1 MNEIKNKIKPPETV
15 YLDKTRGFVLE
26 VMRFLRLRFKLIIAC
41 CIISLAVSFVMCYR
55 QAPVYKATAKIR
67 VTPRLRTFRPT
78 RLQQFS
84 KMYNIHFYYSQYI
97 LLHSYTIIKRVV
109 QRLDLARK
117 MSPYDNYVLPEE
129 IAINILSGAIRIDYS
144 EDMDV
149 LSVSA
154 FMKDRKLAAEV
165 VNTYVDVY
173 EEYMQKHKRDQIAET
188 LAELQIKIDESN
200 TLLEASEKRLE
211 DVKRKRNLTFVKGIN
226 IDKVKLERYNR
237 QYLDTKI
244 ERITTEVELSKI
256 RILSQEAQANLIL
269 LKREYANLINLRLT
283 FLIAEIRLA
292 SLQSS
297 FGDKHPDVRE
307 AKEVKAEVFEK
318 INKEISGIIT
328 GMEIELKVL
337 KAKEEYLEKLTQAA
351 REEIKSIDDAELEY
365 YHAERDVNVN
375 KEIYTE
381 LRKEY
386 IKQMSL
392 LELPEELV
400 AVVDSAMA
408 PSQDDYLS
416 PDYIRSLSI
425 SFFSM
430 LGLGILFVVLYGFLE
445 KHIYNSARERAFS
458 VLSVIPNTISTIDK
472 VQHDSVQY
480 ESFRVIVNKLLLG
493 EAKGVRSVLITSGAA
508 GEGKTTVA
516 ANLAI
521 VLGDSGK
528 RILVIDANLRKP
540 DMPAIFNI
548 EPPELGLKN
557 IEQFS
562 RTPKKLIV
570 PFVYPSI
577 DLLPAGQGQIQDNH
591 IISHKT
597 ISKLLEKLFSEY
609 DCIIIDGPPL
619 IGFGDS
625 LILADVVDGVIVVE
639 VHKKFTHSASALINE
654 SLKLTKANLLGTVLN
669 SVSSADETYKYYYQV
684 L

>member
-1 MNEIKNKIKPPETV
+1 
-15 YLDKTRGFVLE
+15 
-26 VMRFLRLRFKLIIAC
+26 
-41 CIISLAVSFVMCYR
+41 
-55 QAPVYKATAKIR
+55 
-67 VTPRLRTFRPT
+67 
-78 RLQQFS
+78 
-84 KMYNIHFYYSQYI
+84 
-97 LLHSYTIIKRVV
+97 
-109 QRLDLARK
+109 
-117 MSPYDNYVLPEE
+117 
-129 IAINILSGAIRIDYS
+129 
-144 EDMDV
+144 
-149 LSVSA
+149 
-154 FMKDRKLAAEV
+154 
-165 VNTYVDVY
+165 
-173 EEYMQKHKRDQIAET
+173 
-188 LAELQIKIDESN
+188 
-200 TLLEASEKRLE
+200 
-211 DVKRKRNLTFVKGIN
+211 
-226 IDKVKLERYNR
+226 
-237 QYLDTKI
+237 
-244 ERITTEVELSKI
+244 
-256 RILSQEAQANLIL
+256 
-269 LKREYANLINLRLT
+269 
-283 FLIAEIRLA
+283 
-292 SLQSS
+292 
-297 FGDKHPDVRE
+297 
-307 AKEVKAEVFEK
+307 
-318 INKEISGIIT
+318 
-328 GMEIELKVL
+328 ELKVL